1 MGLMKELADRL
12 KAAMRAKDE
21 RALKVIRM
29 VRVRLKDHAREAKI
43 EGDLPD
49 ADVRRIV
56 GTYVKQL
63 RKSIPEFEKGGES
76 ARGAI
81 EGIQFEIDY
90 LEPFVPRALD
100 EVQTREI
107 VRQAV
112 AALGNPP
119 PQKIG
124 MVIGHIMKAHRDDV
138 DAQLV
143 RRLVEEALGG

>member
-1 MGLMKELADRL
+1 MSLMKELDDRL

-29 VRVRLKDHAREAKI
+29 VRTRLKDHAREAKI

-76 ARGAI
+76 ARAAI
-81 EGIQFEIDY
+81 EGIQYEIDY
-90 LEPFVPRALD
+90 LEPFVPRSLD
-100 EVQTREI
+100 EAQTREI

-119 PQKIG
+119 LQKSG

>member
-1 MGLMKELADRL
+1 MGLMKELDDRL

-49 ADVRRIV
+49 AEVRRIV

-63 RKSIPEFEKGGES
+63 RKSIPEFEKGGEA
-76 ARGAI
+76 ARAAI

-90 LEPFVPRALD
+90 LEPFVPKSLD
-100 EVQTREI
+100 EAQTREI
-107 VRQAV
+107 VREAI

-119 PQKIG
+119 KQKSG